1 MPLLKSSWLLNIPT
15 FTYPPCIAL
24 EQAPNL
30 SAGLRR
36 KVNWS
41 GTGPVLKYFGNTP
54 EALRGVQ
61 GARLCAL

>member
-24 EQAPNL
+24 EHAPNL

-41 GTGPVLKYFGNTP
+41 GTGPVLKDFDSLP
-54 EALRGVQ
+54 EALNGMH
-61 GARLCAL
+61 GAKLCCT